1 MIALLLSS
9 LLTTTPPEPPPL
21 ELAALLAE
29 VAARAPQLQAQLAAV
44 EVARTRVGMEG
55 AWADPTVDVMAEDIP
70 LRGGDEA
77 PMPMI
82 TWRFT
87 QPLNVFGRRGLAKD
101 AARAQLQVEQ
111 AQARRVGWDARA
123 QAVAAFSELWMNQE
137 MRALLEQ
144 QVATLG
150 RMKAAAKARYVSG
163 MMMGH
168 HDFLR
173 SEAEL
178 AAMAAERAALDSERE
193 AMVAMLNALRGRP
206 LEEPIGEVMLPEHA
220 ALPAV
225 EALLSRTAER
235 PELEAMRWMRTEME
249 AREKLARRMYLPMP
263 MVSAFYQQ
271 RLGEMPDSVGGM
283 VGFTVPLWW
292 FDRQANEVRMAEAMV
307 QRAQRDLEAMQVMT
321 QTDLRMAWSRARA
334 ADLALQAL
342 EETALPR
349 MRETVKASEAAY
361 VSGTG
366 DFLALLDATMA
377 LQQREAERL
386 QAVVRREVARF
397 ELERLLGA
405 PSNPEE
411 KR

>member
-1 MIALLLSS
+1 MLTLLLCS
-9 LLTTTPPEPPPL
+9 LLTATPEAPPAL
-21 ELAALLAE
+21 ELEALLAE
-29 VAARAPQLQAQLAAV
+29 VDARAPQLQAQQAAV
-44 EVARTRVGMEG
+44 EVARARVGVEG
-55 AWADPTVDVMAEDIP
+55 AWEDPTVEVMTEDIP
-70 LRGGDEA
+70 LRGGEDA

-87 QPLNVFGRRGLAKD
+87 QPLNVFGRRGLAKE
-101 AARAQLQVEQ
+101 AARAQVQAAQ
-111 AQARRVGWDARA
+111 AQVRRVGWDARA
-123 QAVAAFSELWMNQE
+123 QALAAFVELWMNQE
-137 MRALLEQ
+137 MRALLAR
-144 QVATLG
+144 QVATLE
-150 RMKAAAKARYVSG
+150 RMKGAAKARYASG

-178 AAMAAERAALDSERE
+178 AVMAAERTALESERE
-193 AMVAMLNALRGRP
+193 AMVAILNALRGRP
-206 LEEPIGEVMLPEHA
+206 LGEPIGNVILPPRA
-220 ALPAV
+220 VLPAV
-225 EALLSRTAER
+225 EALVSRADER
-235 PELEAMRWMRTEME
+235 PELEAMRAMRAEME

-271 RLGEMPDSVGGM
+271 RPGEEPDSVGGM

-292 FDRQANEVRMAEAMV
+292 FDWQRPEVRMAEAMV
-307 QRAQRDLEAMQVMT
+307 QRAQRELEAMQVMT
-321 QTDLRMAWSRARA
+321 RTDLRMAWSRARA

-366 DFLALLDATMA
+366 DFLALLEATMA

-386 QAVVRREVARF
+386 QAVARRELTRF

-405 PSNPEE
+405 SSSPKE
-411 KR
+411 KP

>member
-1 MIALLLSS
+1 MLPLLLCS
-9 LLTTTPPEPPPL
+9 LLTAAPEEPPAL
-21 ELAALLAE
+21 ELEALLAE
-29 VAARAPQLQAQLAAV
+29 VAARAPQLQAQQAAV
-44 EVARTRVGMEG
+44 EVARARVGMEG
-55 AWADPTVDVMAEDIP
+55 AWVDPTVEVMTEDIP
-70 LRGGDEA
+70 LRGGEDA

-101 AARAQLQVEQ
+101 AARAQLQAQQ
-111 AQARRVGWDARA
+111 AQVRRVGWDARA
-123 QAVAAFSELWMNQE
+123 QALAAFVELWMNQE
-137 MRALLEQ
+137 MQSLLAR
-144 QVATLG
+144 QVATLE
-150 RMKAAAKARYVSG
+150 RMKAAAKARYISG
-163 MMMGH
+163 LMMGH

-178 AAMAAERAALDSERE
+178 AAMAAERAALESEQQ
-193 AMVAMLNALRGRP
+193 AMAAMLNALRGRP
-206 LEEPIGEVMLPEHA
+206 LEEPIGKVVLPARA
-220 ALPAV
+220 ALPEV
-225 EALLSRTAER
+225 EALVSRANER

-271 RLGEMPDSVGGM
+271 RPGEELDSVGGM

-292 FDRQANEVRMAEAMV
+292 WDRQANEVRMAEAMV
-307 QRAQRDLEAMQVMT
+307 QRTQRELEAMQVMT
-321 QTDLRMAWSRARA
+321 RTDLRMAWSRARA
-334 ADLALQAL
+334 ADLSLQAL

-366 DFLALLDATMA
+366 DFLALLEVTMA
-377 LQQREAERL
+377 LQRREAERL

-405 PSNPEE
+405 ASAPEE
-411 KR
+411 KQ

>member
-1 MIALLLSS
+1 MFHALLFTVLA
-9 LLTTTPPEPPPL
+9 TNPEGPPPL
-21 ELAALLAE
+21 ELETLLAE
-29 VAARAPQLQAQLAAV
+29 VSSRAPQLQAQQAAA
-44 EVARTRVGMEG
+44 EVARARVGVEG
-55 AWADPTVDVMAEDIP
+55 AWEDPTVEVMTEDIP
-70 LRGGDEA
+70 LRGGEEA

-101 AARAQLQVEQ
+101 AARAQLQAEQ
-111 AQARRVGWDARA
+111 AQVRRVGWDARA
-123 QAVAAFSELWMNQE
+123 QAVAAFTELWMNQE
-137 MRALLEQ
+137 MRDLIER
-144 QVATLG
+144 QVATLE

-178 AAMAAERAALDSERE
+178 SAMAAERAALQSERE
-193 AMVAMLNALRGRP
+193 AMVAMLNALRGHP
-206 LEEPIGEVMLPEHA
+206 LGEPIGKVVLPTRA
-220 ALPAV
+220 ALPEV
-225 EALLSRTAER
+225 EALVSRADER

-249 AREKLARRMYLPMP
+249 ARKKLARRMYLPMP

-271 RLGEMPDSVGGM
+271 RPGMEPDSVGGM

-292 FDRQANEVRMAEAMV
+292 LDRQANEVRMAEAMV
-307 QRAQRDLEAMQVMT
+307 QRAQRELEAMQVMT

-349 MRETVKASEAAY
+349 MREMVKASEAAY

-366 DFLALLDATMA
+366 GFLALLEATMA

-386 QAVVRREVARF
+386 QAVVRREVLRF

-405 PSNPEE
+405 PSAREE

>member
-1 MIALLLSS
+1 MLTLLLCS
-9 LLTTTPPEPPPL
+9 LLTATPDEPPAL
-21 ELAALLAE
+21 ELEALLAE
-29 VAARAPQLQAQLAAV
+29 VATRAPQLKAQQATV
-44 EVARTRVGMEG
+44 EVARARVGVEG
-55 AWADPTVDVMAEDIP
+55 AWEDPTIDVMTEDIP
-70 LRGGDEA
+70 LRGGEEA

-87 QPLNVFGRRGLAKD
+87 QPLNLFGRRGLAKT
-101 AARAQLQVEQ
+101 AARAQLQAEQ
-111 AQARRVGWDARA
+111 AQVRRVGWDARA
-123 QAVAAFSELWMNQE
+123 QAVAAFFELWMNEE
-137 MRALLEQ
+137 MRALLER
-144 QVATLG
+144 QVATLE
-150 RMKAAAKARYVSG
+150 RMKGAAKARYISG

-178 AAMAAERAALDSERE
+178 AAMAAEKAALESERE

-206 LEEPIGEVMLPEHA
+206 LEEPIGKVV
-220 ALPAV
+220 LPARPPLPGV
-225 EALLSRTAER
+225 EALVSRADER
-235 PELEAMRWMRTEME
+235 PELEAMRWMRAEME

-271 RLGEMPDSVGGM
+271 RPGEEPDSVGGM

-292 FDRQANEVRMAEAMV
+292 LDRQANEVRMAGAMV
-307 QRAQRDLEAMQVMT
+307 QRAQRELEAMQVMT
-321 QTDLRMAWSRARA
+321 RTDLRMAWSRARA
-334 ADLALQAL
+334 ADLSLRAL

-361 VSGTG
+361 ISGTG
-366 DFLALLDATMA
+366 DFLALLEATMT

-386 QAVVRREVARF
+386 QAVLRREVARF

-405 PSNPEE
+405 SSAQEE

>member
-1 MIALLLSS
+1 MLHALLCT
-9 LLTTTPPEPPPL
+9 LLATNPEGPPPL
-21 ELAALLAE
+21 ELEALLAE
-29 VAARAPQLQAQLAAV
+29 VSSRAPQLQAQQAAA
-44 EVARTRVGMEG
+44 EVARARVRVEG
-55 AWADPTVDVMAEDIP
+55 AWEDPSVEVMTEDIP
-70 LRGGDEA
+70 LRGGEEA

-101 AARAQLQVEQ
+101 AARAQLQAEQ
-111 AQARRVGWDARA
+111 AQVRRVGWDARA
-123 QAVAAFSELWMNQE
+123 QAVAAFAELWMNQE
-137 MRALLEQ
+137 MRDLIER
-144 QVATLG
+144 QVATLE

-178 AAMAAERAALDSERE
+178 AAMAAERAALESERE
-193 AMVAMLNALRGRP
+193 AMVAMLNALRGHP
-206 LEEPIGEVMLPEHA
+206 LGESIGKVVLPARA
-220 ALPAV
+220 ALPEV
-225 EALLSRTAER
+225 EALVSRADER

-249 AREKLARRMYLPMP
+249 ARKKLARRMYLPMP

-271 RLGEMPDSVGGM
+271 RPGMEPDSVGGM
-283 VGFTVPLWW
+283 VGFTVTLWW

-307 QRAQRDLEAMQVMT
+307 QRAQRELEAMQVMT

-342 EETALPR
+342 EEAALPR

-361 VSGTG
+361 ISGTG
-366 DFLALLDATMA
+366 DFLALLEATMT

-386 QAVVRREVARF
+386 QAVVQRELARF

-405 PSNPEE
+405 PSAPEE

>member
-1 MIALLLSS
+1 MITLLLCSW
-9 LLTTTPPEPPPL
+9 LTVAPQEPPPL
-21 ELAALLAE
+21 ELERLLAE
-29 VAARAPQLQAQLAAV
+29 VAVRAPPLQAQQAAV
-44 EVARTRVGMEG
+44 EVARTRVGVEG
-55 AWADPTVDVMAEDIP
+55 AWEDPTVDVMAEDIP
-70 LRGGDEA
+70 LRGGEDA

-87 QPLNVFGRRGLAKD
+87 QPLNVFGRRGLAKE
-101 AARAQLQVEQ
+101 AARAQLQAEQ
-111 AQARRVGWDARA
+111 AQARRAGWDARA

-144 QVATLG
+144 QVATLE

-178 AAMAAERAALDSERE
+178 AAMAAERAALESERE

-206 LEEPIGEVMLPEHA
+206 LGEPIGKVVLPARA
-220 ALPAV
+220 ALPGV
-225 EALLSRTAER
+225 EALVSRADER
-235 PELEAMRWMRTEME
+235 PEVEAMQWMRTEME

-271 RLGEMPDSVGGM
+271 RPGEMPDSVGGM
-283 VGFTVPLWW
+283 VGFTAPLWW
-292 FDRQANEVRMAEAMV
+292 WDRQANEVRMAEAMV
-307 QRAQRDLEAMQVMT
+307 QRAQRALEAMQTMT
-321 QTDLRMAWSRARA
+321 RTDLRMAWSRARA
-334 ADLALQAL
+334 AELALQAL

-349 MRETVKASEAAY
+349 MREMVKASEAAY

-366 DFLALLDATMA
+366 DFLALLEATMA

-405 PSNPEE
+405 PSKPEE
-411 KR
+411 RR

>member
-1 MIALLLSS
+1 MFHALLCT
-9 LLTTTPPEPPPL
+9 LLATNPEGPPPL
-21 ELAALLAE
+21 ELEALLAE
-29 VAARAPQLQAQLAAV
+29 VSSRAPQLQAQRAAL
-44 EVARTRVGMEG
+44 EVARARVGVEG
-55 AWADPTVDVMAEDIP
+55 AWEDPTVEVMTEDIP
-70 LRGGDEA
+70 LRGGEEA

-101 AARAQLQVEQ
+101 AARAQLQAEQ
-111 AQARRVGWDARA
+111 AQVRRVGWDARA
-123 QAVAAFSELWMNQE
+123 QAVSAFLELWMNQE
-137 MRALLEQ
+137 MRDLIER
-144 QVATLG
+144 QVATLE

-178 AAMAAERAALDSERE
+178 AAMAAERAALESERE

-206 LEEPIGEVMLPEHA
+206 LGEPIGKVVLPARA
-220 ALPAV
+220 ALPEV
-225 EALLSRTAER
+225 EALVSRADER

-249 AREKLARRMYLPMP
+249 ARKKLARRMYLPMP

-271 RLGEMPDSVGGM
+271 RPGMEPDSVGGM
-283 VGFTVPLWW
+283 VGLTVPLWW
-292 FDRQANEVRMAEAMV
+292 FDRQANEVRMADAMV
-307 QRAQRDLEAMQVMT
+307 QRAQRELEAMQVMT

-334 ADLALQAL
+334 ADLTLQAL

-366 DFLALLDATMA
+366 DFLALLEVTMA
-377 LQQREAERL
+377 LQRREAERL
-386 QAVVRREVARF
+386 QAVVRREVVRF

-405 PSNPEE
+405 PSAPEE

>member
-1 MIALLLSS
+1 MLSLLLCSV
-9 LLTTTPPEPPPL
+9 LTATPEAPPAL
-21 ELAALLAE
+21 ELEALLAE
-29 VAARAPQLQAQLAAV
+29 VDAHAPQLQAQQAAV
-44 EVARTRVGMEG
+44 EVARARVGVEG
-55 AWADPTVDVMAEDIP
+55 AWEDPTFEVMTEDIP
-70 LRGGDEA
+70 LRPGEDA

-82 TWRFT
+82 TWRLT

-101 AARAQLQVEQ
+101 AARAQVQSEQ

-123 QAVAAFSELWMNQE
+123 QALAAFVELWMNQE
-137 MRALLEQ
+137 MRALLER
-144 QVATLG
+144 QVATLE
-150 RMKAAAKARYVSG
+150 RMKGAAKARYVSG

-178 AAMAAERAALDSERE
+178 AVMAAERAALESERE
-193 AMVAMLNALRGRP
+193 AMVAMLNGLRGRP
-206 LEEPIGEVMLPEHA
+206 LEEPMGQVVLPARA
-220 ALPAV
+220 ALPEV
-225 EALLSRTAER
+225 EALVARADER
-235 PELEAMRWMRTEME
+235 PELEAMRGMRAEME

-271 RLGEMPDSVGGM
+271 RPGEMPDSVGGM
-283 VGFTVPLWW
+283 VGLTVPLWW
-292 FDRQANEVRMAEAMV
+292 WDRQRPEVRMAEAMV
-307 QRAQRDLEAMQVMT
+307 RRTQRELEAMQVMT
-321 QTDLRMAWSRARA
+321 RTELRMAWSRARA
-334 ADLALQAL
+334 VDLSLRAL

-349 MRETVKASEAAY
+349 LRETVKASEAAY

-366 DFLALLDATMA
+366 DFLALLEVTMA

-405 PSNPEE
+405 SSSPKE
-411 KR
+411 KP